1 MKRLPLFLILLVI
14 FLPSCSNVDDGRD
27 CIKGDCVNGKGTL
40 TFPDGQK
47 YVGEFKGS
55 NFHGQGTFTSPNG
68 MKYVGEFKGSNF
80 HGQGTLI
87 FPDGTKEV
95 GEYKDGMYVGKEK
108 PEELKEK

>member
-55 NFHGQGTFTSPNG
+55 NFHGQGT
-68 MKYVGEFKGSNF
+68 
-80 HGQGTLI
+80 LI